1 MLPSASIPVIG
12 FFAFS
17 ANTGKTTLLTKLL
30 PILKQRG
37 LRVGV
42 IKHTHHDFEI
52 DKPGKDSYEL
62 RKAGAQQTLVAS
74 RTRWALIVE
83 TERHQSDP
91 GLDALLQHLEQTQLD
106 LILVEGFKH
115 ETFPKIELHRGD
127 LQSPWLFPGDDS
139 IIAVASD
146 VSPPDGTDLPYLD
159 INNPQQIADFICR
172 RFETA

>member
-12 FFAFS
+12 FVAFS
-17 ANTGKTTLLTKLL
+17 ANTGKTTLLTKVL

-37 LRVGV
+37 LRVGL
-42 IKHTHHDFEI
+42 IKHAHHAFEI

-74 RTRWALIVE
+74 RKRWALIVE
-83 TERHQSDP
+83 TSANQSDP
-91 GLDALLQHLEQTQLD
+91 GLDALLQHLDQTQLD

-127 LQSPWLFPGDDS
+127 LQSPLLFPGDDS
-139 IIAVASD
+139 IIALASD
-146 VSPPDGTDLPYLD
+146 TSPPDGAGLPYLD
-159 INNPQQIADFICR
+159 INDPQQIADFICR

>member
-12 FFAFS
+12 FVAFS

-30 PILKQRG
+30 PLLRHRG

-42 IKHTHHDFEI
+42 IKHAHHTFDI

-62 RKAGAQQTLVAS
+62 RKAGAQQMLVAS
-74 RTRWALIVE
+74 RKRWALIVE
-83 TERHQSDP
+83 TERNQSDP
-91 GLDALLQHLEQTQLD
+91 GFDALLQHLDQTQLD

-127 LQSPWLFPGDDS
+127 LQNPLLFPGDDS

-146 VSPPDGTDLPYLD
+146 APPPNDAGLPYLD

-172 RFETA
+172 RFEIA